1 MRRRRSVPKN
11 SIIQYEEL
19 KAAAGGSGSGGG
31 GHGSAAGQIKDFRE
45 RIPPPIADCA
55 ATKPQR
61 FRLPKLE
68 PRTKYWAG
76 KVISIG
82 LCLVLLNFFYHHLPA
97 LSRIIVLPLMVYF
110 MWSIWKREL
119 GALIEEGEE
128 D

>member
-1 MRRRRSVPKN
+1 MRRSRTVPKN
-11 SIIQYEEL
+11 SIIQYKDL

-31 GHGSAAGQIKDFRE
+31 GHGSGTAQIKPFRV
-45 RIPPPIADCA
+45 RIPPPMADCD
-55 ATKPQR
+55 ATKPHR
-61 FRLPKLE
+61 FRLLKLE
-68 PRTKYWAG
+68 QRTKYWAG

-82 LCLVLLNFFYHHLPA
+82 LCLVLLNLFYHHLPA

-119 GALIEEGEE
+119 GGLVGEREE

>member
-31 GHGSAAGQIKDFRE
+31 GHGSGAGQVKNFIV
-45 RIPPPIADCA
+45 RIQPPIADCD
-55 ATKPQR
+55 ATKPHR

-76 KVISIG
+76 KIISIG
-82 LCLVLLNFFYHHLPA
+82 ICLALLNLFYHHLPA
-97 LSRIIVLPLMVYF
+97 LSRTIVLPLMVYF
-110 MWSIWKREL
+110 MWKMFPQHQKGL
-119 GALIEEGEE
+119 Y
-128 D
+128 

>member
-11 SIIQYEEL
+11 SIIQYEDL

-31 GHGSAAGQIKDFRE
+31 GHGSGTCQIKDFIV
-45 RIPPPIADCA
+45 RIPPAIADCD
-55 ATKPQR
+55 ATKPHR

-97 LSRIIVLPLMVYF
+97 LPRIIVLPLMVYF
-110 MWSIWKREL
+110 MWKMFLRL
-119 GALIEEGEE
+119 QKGLY
-128 D
+128 

>member
-1 MRRRRSVPKN
+1 MRRRRSMPKN
-11 SIIQYEEL
+11 SIIEYEDL

-31 GHGSAAGQIKDFRE
+31 GHGSGPGQVKDFIVS
-45 RIPPPIADCA
+45 IPPPIADCD
-55 ATKPQR
+55 ATKPHR

-119 GALIEEGEE
+119 GALVGEGEE

>member
-11 SIIQYEEL
+11 SIIEYEDL

-31 GHGSAAGQIKDFRE
+31 GHGSGPGQVKDFIV
-45 RIPPPIADCA
+45 RIQPSIADCD
-55 ATKPQR
+55 ATKQHR

-110 MWSIWKREL
+110 MWSIWKSEL
-119 GALIEEGEE
+119 GALVGEGEE